1 LVFVPSGGTG
11 NIADKSL
18 ELWLIA
24 GMRSSL
30 LTTLSALDQQKLKK
44 NIVIILDHQAL

>member
-1 LVFVPSGGTG
+1 LSFIPNGGTR
-11 NIADKSL
+11 NIADKSQ

-30 LTTLSALDQQKLKK
+30 LTTFSAQDQQKLKK
-44 NIVIILDHQAL
+44 NTILILDQQAL